1 MVVVNGI
8 KFFDRYRPPQHL
20 ELPDTSAEIQLQM
33 SCSCFRNQH
42 GKCDAVESKLLR

>member
-20 ELPDTSAEIQLQM
+20 ELPGTSAEVQLQM
-33 SCSCFRNQH
+33 SCSGLRNQH
-42 GKCDAVESKLLR
+42 GNREAIEPKLLR